1 MRCSAARAA
10 NGSTARAVG
19 CCSKVAVAFCCCC
32 CCRCCCC
39 RPFLFHGSTIGQGS
53 KALEKVARKQQTSTN
68 HGKLTSSMLLF
79 AAQGFFIAMTGQ
91 KPNAKRKRA
100 SGNGVATLAPQQS
113 RLAFGDSANDGS
125 LSDGASPGTTGLS
138 LADTVRSE
146 SPVTPSHPDTDWKQS
161 PSHPANPLTP
171 HHAEAVANRLPM
183 TPHHAAEAVANVSK
197 DDGVPPSAEESA
209 LLDAAPVEN
218 YGQAAAALV
227 QFCDEVCGPVADGAL
242 GGGPTVPLAEVSVD
256 LPDPDDREA
265 GEWKRASR
273 VIKNMVT

>member
-1 MRCSAARAA
+1 ME
-10 NGSTARAVG
+10 N
-19 CCSKVAVAFCCCC
+19 
-32 CCRCCCC
+32 
-39 RPFLFHGSTIGQGS
+39 
-53 KALEKVARKQQTSTN
+53 VARKQQTSTN
-68 HGKLTSSMLLF
+68 HGKLTSSMLQF

-113 RLAFGDSANDGS
+113 RLAFGDAANDGS

-138 LADTVRSE
+138 LADAVRSASE
-146 SPVTPSHPDTDWKQS
+146 SSASNGLSEGATTAVVAMSGGESSAGP
-161 PSHPANPLTP
+161 PANPLTP

-227 QFCDEVCGPVADGAL
+227 QFCEEVCGPVADGAL

-273 VIKNMVT
+273 VITNMVT